1 MVFSDVPG
9 LTKTRMCKP
18 IQNQLLFP
26 MNPTDI
32 VPLDHVEL
40 DFADV
45 FGPLPV
51 QTPSEMN
58 PGDSGDSVSAADTND
73 LIYGDPVVIYSRSH
87 SLVGPSTCLSQ
98 SLKLS
103 KLALHEIEDSEELVE
118 CLHEEAVKELQRTSS
133 SDDISEKSFEDI
145 DSDSTTVETVGLED
159 FEVMKLVGQGAF
171 GKVFQVRKRNT
182 SEIYAM
188 KVMRKDK
195 IMEKDH
201 AEYMK
206 AERDILTKV
215 DHPFIVQLRY
225 SFQVLSTSIKNRLF
239 GLPLFPCFF
248 TFPYFLS
255 SFLSKLI
262 IISGI
267 KTCSTLTGVV
277 FIKRFFPEQEIS
289 IYFCHKTISLAIF
302 NMQTKYRL
310 YLVLDF
316 VNGGHLFFQLYNHGL
331 FRYLWF

>member
-1 MVFSDVPG
+1 MVFSDVLG

-32 VPLDHVEL
+32 VPLDHVGL

-51 QTPSEMN
+51 QTPGEMN
-58 PGDSGDSVSAADTND
+58 PGDSGEVSAADTND
-73 LIYGDPVVIYSRSH
+73 LLYGDPVVISSRSD
-87 SLVGPSTCLSQ
+87 SLVDPSICLSH

-103 KLALHEIEDSEELVE
+103 KLTLYEIEDSKELVE
-118 CLHEEAVKELQRTSS
+118 CLHEEAVKELQGTSS
-133 SDDISEKSFEDI
+133 VDDISGKSFEDI

-188 KVMRKDK
+188 KVMPKDK
-195 IMEKDH
+195 IMEKNH
-201 AEYMK
+201 AEHMK

-225 SFQVLSTSIKNRLF
+225 SFQ
-239 GLPLFPCFF
+239 
-248 TFPYFLS
+248 
-255 SFLSKLI
+255 
-262 IISGI
+262 
-267 KTCSTLTGVV
+267 
-277 FIKRFFPEQEIS
+277 
-289 IYFCHKTISLAIF
+289 
-302 NMQTKYRL
+302 TKYRL

-316 VNGGHLFFQLYNHGL
+316 LNGGHLFFQFYNHGL
-331 FRYLWF
+331 FREDLARIYVAEIVSAVSHLHAKCKNAWEAPSQ